1 MLVIISEFNDDNIWH
16 CSASTRAT
24 GPPVSSWTR
33 RTGRGSTPPAVRRGR
48 PFAGD
53 HPHHPAP
60 AHPAPA
66 DHPDHPHHH
75 PAPADRHHQWYVI
88 MIRCSKNIFSPSAS
102 QSDIFQICCNFV
114 QMGKIIT
121 KMMIL
126 QDWPRSIG
134 GSSGQLWLPHRTGHF
149 CFTIKLKSF

>member
-88 MIRCSKNIFSPSAS
+88 IVIMIRMLKKYFHPLSITHTKCHI
-102 QSDIFQICCNFV
+102 SDLLQCCTDQEDLYQDNDFA
-114 QMGKIIT
+114 GLT
-121 KMMIL
+121 KKYQGFL
-126 QDWPRSIG
+126 
-134 GSSGQLWLPHRTGHF
+134 RT
-149 CFTIKLKSF
+149 TLVAL